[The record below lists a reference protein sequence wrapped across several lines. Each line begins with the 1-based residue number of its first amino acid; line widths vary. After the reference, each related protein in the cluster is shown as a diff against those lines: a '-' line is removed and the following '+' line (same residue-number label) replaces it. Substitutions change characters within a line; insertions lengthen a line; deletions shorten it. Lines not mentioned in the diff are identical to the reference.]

1 MDRSKNEHIEGT
13 GLGLSITKNLIDRMN
28 GSLRVESVYGEG
40 SVFTFTVPQRVAGPE
55 LLGDY
60 KERLRRSAEREH
72 SREKFIA
79 PAARILAVDDNRVNI
94 TVAKGL
100 LKRLKVQFDSAISG
114 QECLDKFS
122 KNDYDIILLDHMM
135 PVMDGVETLHRMQ
148 ETERFRQKAPA
159 VIALTAN
166 AVTGAREKYL
176 DEGFTDYLSKPI
188 DHKRL
193 EEMIREYLPGDMIQY
208 NG

>member
-1 MDRSKNEHIEGT
+1 
-13 GLGLSITKNLIDRMN
+13 
-28 GSLRVESVYGEG
+28 
-40 SVFTFTVPQRVAGPE
+40 
-55 LLGDY
+55 
-60 KERLRRSAEREH
+60 
-72 SREKFIA
+72 
-79 PAARILAVDDNRVNI
+79 
-94 TVAKGL
+94 
-100 LKRLKVQFDSAISG
+100 
-114 QECLDKFS
+114 
-122 KNDYDIILLDHMM
+122 MM

-176 DEGFTDYLSKPI
+176 EEGFTDYLSKPI